1 MVVHVSHYF
10 ACMYIDSCR
19 VYDPAEF
26 QHLQVSN
33 ELKEL
38 FQHITR
44 YTPQTID
51 LETRLKPF
59 IPEYIPAIGDIDAF
73 LKVKYIQCTYN
84 VHVHVTFAGHCL
96 TYAYLAL
103 PIIGNLVHLQFQ
115 HVTVKMYFF

>member
-1 MVVHVSHYF
+1 M
-10 ACMYIDSCR
+10 
-19 VYDPAEF
+19 YDPAEF
-26 QHLQVSN
+26 AHLQVSG

-73 LKVKYIQCTYN
+73 LKVGPHTHKN
-84 VHVHVTFAGHCL
+84 VSTGRI
-96 TYAYLAL
+96 YLAQCEYN
-103 PIIGNLVHLQFQ
+103 IGKGL
-115 HVTVKMYFF
+115 

>member
-1 MVVHVSHYF
+1 MLYNTFFIFS
-10 ACMYIDSCR
+10 S

-26 QHLQVSN
+26 QHLQVSG

-51 LETRLKPF
+51 LETKLKPF

-73 LKVKYIQCTYN
+73 LKVSHKLHHSS
-84 VHVHVTFAGHCL
+84 V
-96 TYAYLAL
+96 
-103 PIIGNLVHLQFQ
+103 LQ
-115 HVTVKMYFF
+115 K